1 MAFPAPDHD
10 VAHDRV
16 SEAPDRD
23 ALDDDSGD
31 GDQKPDSPAVEAPR
45 GSCSAQPCDLTY
57 TLNLTECLASMG
69 ISFNPGETRKFL
81 FGGNTP
87 AGAEPGGGGAGQPI
101 AFKFE

>member
-1 MAFPAPDHD
+1 
-10 VAHDRV
+10 
-16 SEAPDRD
+16 
-23 ALDDDSGD
+23 
-31 GDQKPDSPAVEAPR
+31 
-45 GSCSAQPCDLTY
+45 
-57 TLNLTECLASMG
+57 MG